1 MNAGVFAVFP
11 SWFNDRDEVKLLIC
25 RAPGALETEAG
36 SSPAKRHA
44 QKAHTLCAEEVC
56 SC

>member
-1 MNAGVFAVFP
+1 MNPGG
-11 SWFNDRDEVKLLIC
+11 SWFNDREEVKLLNC

-56 SC
+56 FC